1 MILPILLATAVA
13 ATAAAIV
20 SAATPLPANVGNAG
34 PLPVTAPLVHRLD
47 TGLRALSGEKPG
59 QTPAL
64 GVAVVQAGRIVY
76 DRGFGQA
83 ATDSQFRIGSIT
95 KMFTAVAVMQ
105 LVERGEI
112 ELDATVATYLPDAP
126 HAGEITVR
134 ELLQHRS
141 GLWNY
146 GDEAFSSGAVS
157 KPTTPQAILTLAAAH
172 PLTSPPGTHFA
183 YSNTGY
189 VELGLIVERASGQ
202 TLQAYE
208 REHIFSVAAMRA
220 TAFGGTSGDRVVP
233 GYMTA
238 GGAQAT
244 KFDASWLWA
253 DGDIVSTAGDVARF
267 DIALLSGKLV
277 SPATFELMQA
287 QPVTIDEPA
296 HVEQGLGL
304 EIVSTLGLRF
314 VGHHGGVPGF
324 EAENETLPSDGVAIV
339 VLSDA
344 FDFPTREANGVVV
357 QTLFPNT
364 IAAAASAVG
373 PEDRAVTARFR
384 AALAGLLNGSVD
396 RSQYS
401 EAAGAALTP
410 ELVVQVKAQL
420 APLGT
425 ISKFLY
431 LGKQEVASQT
441 VYRYRVTFSSGAMV
455 NWIFELGPDG
465 KITAIQSTG

>member
-1 MILPILLATAVA
+1 MILPIPIAA
-13 ATAAAIV
+13 ATAG
-20 SAATPLPANVGNAG
+20 SAAPLA
-34 PLPVTAPLVHRLD
+34 VTAPIVHRLD
-47 TGLRALSGEKPG
+47 TGLRSLAGEKPG

-64 GVAVVQAGRIVY
+64 GVAVVQSGRIVY

-105 LVERGEI
+105 LVERGKI
-112 ELDATVATYLPDAP
+112 ALDAPVATYLPDAP

-134 ELLQHRS
+134 QLLQNRS

-146 GDEAFSSGAVS
+146 ADEAFSSGAVS

-172 PLTSPPGTHFA
+172 PLTSTPGTHYA
-183 YSNTGY
+183 YSNTNY
-189 VELGLIVERASGQ
+189 VVLGLIVERASGRP
-202 TLQAYE
+202 LQAYE
-208 REHIFSVAAMRA
+208 RERIFSVAGMRA

-267 DIALLSGKLV
+267 DIALLGGKLV
-277 SPATFELMQA
+277 SPATFDLMQA
-287 QPVTIDEPA
+287 QPVTVDEPA

-304 EIVSTLGLRF
+304 EIVSALGLHF

-324 EAENETLPSDGVAIV
+324 EAETETLPSDGVAVV

-344 FDFPTREANGVVV
+344 FDFPTREADRVVI
-357 QTLFPNT
+357 QALYPNT
-364 IAAAASAVG
+364 VAAAASEVG
-373 PEDRAVTARFR
+373 PEDRTVTSRFR

-396 RSQYS
+396 RSKYS
-401 EAAGAALTP
+401 DAAGAALTP
-410 ELVVQVKAQL
+410 EFVGQLKAQL
-420 APLGT
+420 APLGS
-425 ISKFLY
+425 IADVLY
-431 LGKQEVASQT
+431 LGKQDVSGQT
-441 VYRYRVTFSSGAMV
+441 VYRYRVTFSSGAML
-455 NWIFELGPDG
+455 NWIFALGTDG